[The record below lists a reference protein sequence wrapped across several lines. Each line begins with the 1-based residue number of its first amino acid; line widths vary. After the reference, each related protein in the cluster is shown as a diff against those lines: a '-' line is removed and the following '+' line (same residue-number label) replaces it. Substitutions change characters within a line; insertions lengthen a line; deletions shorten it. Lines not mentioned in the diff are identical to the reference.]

1 MPSERGFVCCPQPE
15 NILLDGE
22 TVRLVD
28 FGGVQEATI
37 WGDGMPLG
45 STVVGT
51 YGYMAPEQFRGA
63 AQPASDLYALGGT
76 LLFLLSGQPP
86 SAFPQARLR
95 IDFSQRVSAGPRLE
109 ELLNGLLDPLPEDR
123 MTAKE
128 ALAVLKGRRK
138 PEPTIRFEAPAAPGS
153 RMPAQRLPAN
163 KLVRKPAGTRATV
176 TRSAVTGATVI
187 EIPPAKFGMD
197 TAGSGTFAVVRCPD
211 SHSLMASPAPI
222 CNHADMTMQCLAI
235 KYST

>member
-1 MPSERGFVCCPQPE
+1 M
-15 NILLDGE
+15 
-22 TVRLVD
+22 
-28 FGGVQEATI
+28 
-37 WGDGMPLG
+37 
-45 STVVGT
+45 
-51 YGYMAPEQFRGA
+51 
-63 AQPASDLYALGGT
+63 
-76 LLFLLSGQPP
+76 
-86 SAFPQARLR
+86 
-95 IDFSQRVSAGPRLE
+95 
-109 ELLNGLLDPLPEDR
+109 
-123 MTAKE
+123 
-128 ALAVLKGRRK
+128 LKGRRK

-222 CNHADMTMQCLAI
+222 CNHADMTMQCLAL